1 MKKMILITVLLLIG
15 FTALFM
21 YREYTRE
28 VKSATASNPDFRLDT
43 KALVTEFTS
52 DDVYALAKY
61 SGKLMEVSGTV
72 SSTESNSQP
81 VIVLG
86 SDPQIKIRCVFDKLN
101 DLPANGASIVIR
113 GYCTGFNKDELIGS
127 DIMMNRCAIIKPSP

>member
-15 FTALFM
+15 FTVLFM

-28 VKSATASNPDFRLDT
+28 LESATASNPDFRTDT
-43 KALVTEFTS
+43 KALVSEFS
-52 DDVYALAKY
+52 SNDAYALSKY
-61 SGKLMEVSGTV
+61 SGKLIEVSGAV

-81 VIVLG
+81 VIIMG
-86 SDPQIKIRCVFDKLN
+86 SDPQIKIRCEFDELN
-101 DLPANGASIVIR
+101 DLPAIGSSVVIR

-127 DIMMNRCAIIKPSP
+127 DIMMNRCAIIKSSP

>member
-1 MKKMILITVLLLIG
+1 MKKMIIISVLLVIG

-28 VKSATASNPDFRLDT
+28 VKSATSSNPDFRTDA
-43 KALVTEFTS
+43 KVLVPEFAS
-52 DDVYALAKY
+52 NDAYALAKY
-61 SGKLMEVSGTV
+61 SGKLIEVSGPV
-72 SSTESNSQP
+72 SSTEINSQP

-86 SDPQIKIRCVFDKLN
+86 NDPQIKIRCVFDELN
-101 DLPANGASIVIR
+101 DFPAAGSSVVIR

-127 DIMMNRCAIIKPSP
+127 DIMMNRCAIIKSSP

>member
-1 MKKMILITVLLLIG
+1 MKKMIIISVLLIIG
-15 FTALFM
+15 FTVLFI

-28 VKSATASNPDFRLDT
+28 VETATASNPDFRTDT
-43 KALVTEFTS
+43 KALVSEFS
-52 DDVYALAKY
+52 SNDAYALAKY
-61 SGKLMEVSGTV
+61 SGKLLEVSGTV
-72 SSTESNSQP
+72 SSIESNSQP

-101 DLPANGASIVIR
+101 EFPATGTLVVIR

-127 DIMMNRCAIIKPSP
+127 DIMMNRCAIIKSSP